1 MGGIPGDQEEGPT
14 KVSIRERFT
23 LSADDR
29 TGRGTKSARK
39 NFLDVNDTVHRLRGS
54 VLALAGAGGFGYMIK
69 RQIDAGAAMSDY
81 NDRVGV
87 TAEAQSQ
94 YRYVAEQT
102 GVGNK
107 TLETSFQRLQRRVAE
122 AAQGTGEAKDAIKE
136 LGLSAEDLNKL
147 SPDQQFEAIADAMQQ
162 VELQGDKTRLA
173 MKLFDTEGVALLQ
186 TMKGGTEAIQALK
199 DEADALGLTMSG
211 ETASGMKSLSDDMDR
226 LKGQAEAFAR
236 QLTTNMLPAAQ
247 AVTQY
252 LTTDGRAAFGQW
264 ALVVG
269 QVGSELDSTSASMD
283 AAAHSASK
291 TGGFILGAFEN
302 LPANLKAFVE
312 IAATETFSF
321 FDKIKAGAEL
331 LRDSIKAIFTDDTI
345 EASVDRFNNKIEAS
359 NQARLQGIE
368 RSLAQRDA
376 TIAASEEE
384 RAQLE
389 KTFSKRQEILDR
401 LKNQDS
407 GGTLGGAAASEKE
420 KEKRAE
426 AQEEARENL
435 REFLLSKLEI
445 EKEAH
450 QQRLEWLAEANY
462 SEAEMEAA
470 KTKLVAFHAKRR
482 REIEEE
488 NLTALEQFK
497 RKSFKKQSKQVL
509 GELEGLTRGVAQN
522 SRTMF
527 EINKAAGK
535 GMAVV
540 NTWQGVSESLSAYP
554 WPLAGAMAALHLEA
568 GRQTWKGVGG
578 ASFGGGGA
586 APSLSTGGG
595 GAGAPI
601 NTTSIDP
608 ISTAANDDDSPRT
621 RRESQKFSDITI
633 MGPVYGFDDFEE
645 KVSEAVGRAADR
657 DAILIRSNSAQ
668 AQELRNG

>member
-1 MGGIPGDQEEGPT
+1 M
-14 KVSIRERFT
+14 SIRERFT

-39 NFLDVNDTVHRLRGS
+39 NFMGVDDSVHRLRSS

-147 SPDQQFEAIADAMQQ
+147 SPDQQFEAIAAAMQQ
-162 VELQGDKTRLA
+162 VENQGDKTLLA

-186 TMKGGTEAIQALK
+186 TMKGGSEAIQALK

-211 ETASGMKSLSDDMDR
+211 ETASGMKAFSDDLDR
-226 LKGQAEAFAR
+226 MKGQAEAFAR

-283 AAAHSASK
+283 AAAYTASQ
-291 TGGFILGAFEN
+291 TGSTILGAFEN

-312 IAATETFSF
+312 IAATELFSF
-321 FDKIKAGAEL
+321 FDKVKAGSEL
-331 LRDSIKAIFTDDTI
+331 LSDSLKAIFTDDTI
-345 EASVDRFNNKIEAS
+345 EASVERFNQKLDAS
-359 NQARLQGIE
+359 NQARRAGIE
-368 RSLAQRDA
+368 DALKQRDA
-376 TIAASEEE
+376 TIAASEAE
-384 RAQLE
+384 REQLE

-401 LKNQDS
+401 LKAQQEA
-407 GGTLGGAAASEKE
+407 GGGSLGGAASSEKE

-488 NLTALEQFK
+488 NLTALEEFK
-497 RKSFKKQSKQVL
+497 RKSFKNQSKQVL

-535 GMAVV
+535 GMAVI
-540 NTWQGVSESLSAYP
+540 NTWQGVSESLANYP
-554 WPLAGAMAALHLEA
+554 WPLAGVMAAAHLKA
-568 GRQTWKGVGG
+568 GKETWAGVSG

-645 KVSEAVGRAADR
+645 KVTEAVGRAADR
-657 DAILIRSNSAQ
+657 DSILIRSNSAQ